1 MRTWLGWLKTVEG
14 RLAVTALVVGVV
26 LLAAKFTAYAMTGS
40 AAIFS
45 DAMESIVNVVASVI
59 ALSALKYAA
68 QPADR
73 RHPYG
78 HGKIEFMSAGLEG
91 GMIVL
96 AAAAII
102 FKTVDTLLFH
112 HIDLH
117 DVGLGLII
125 MVLAMA
131 ANAAMGWTLV
141 RAGRK
146 RHSMTMEADGWHLL
160 SDAITSVATILALA
174 IVKITGFVYADPI
187 AALLVAVYIGV
198 MGWSLLRRAYGG
210 LMDAQDIED
219 DRLIRL
225 ILESHVG
232 PAGKEPRICSFH
244 KLRCRHSGR
253 YHWVEFHAVVPAS
266 LTVREGHEIA
276 SAIEYEIEQ
285 TLGHANA
292 TAHVEPCDDGEC
304 GRCRVR

>member
-1 MRTWLGWLKTVEG
+1 MRTWSGWLKTVEG
-14 RLAVTALVVGVV
+14 RLAVAALGVGVA

-59 ALSALKYAA
+59 ALYALKYAA

-187 AALLVAVYIGV
+187 EIG
-198 MGWSLLRRAYGG
+198 R
-210 LMDAQDIED
+210 
-219 DRLIRL
+219 
-225 ILESHVG
+225 
-232 PAGKEPRICSFH
+232 
-244 KLRCRHSGR
+244 
-253 YHWVEFHAVVPAS
+253 
-266 LTVREGHEIA
+266 
-276 SAIEYEIEQ
+276 
-285 TLGHANA
+285 
-292 TAHVEPCDDGEC
+292 AHV
-304 GRCRVR
+304 